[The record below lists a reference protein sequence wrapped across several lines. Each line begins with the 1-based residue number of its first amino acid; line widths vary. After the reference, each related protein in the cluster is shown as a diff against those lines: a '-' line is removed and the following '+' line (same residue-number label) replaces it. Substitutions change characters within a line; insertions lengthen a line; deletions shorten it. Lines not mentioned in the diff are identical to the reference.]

1 MQKKPT
7 TKKLEASIQ
16 GRRGLPWHDHDWLR
30 RELVRLGT
38 VRAVA
43 EAHGINLR
51 TLQDYMSRHKIRAPH
66 SPAEFGRPLKDP
78 ANPSRTTLWRRRK
91 RGRVTD

>member
-1 MQKKPT
+1 M
-7 TKKLEASIQ
+7 TKQSKSMSIQ
-16 GRRGLPWHDHDWLR
+16 GRRGLPWHDHKWLKA
-30 RELVRLGT
+30 ELVRLGT

-43 EAHGINLR
+43 EAHGIRLR
-51 TLQDYMSRHKIRAPH
+51 TLQDYMHRHKIRAPH

-78 ANPSRTTLWRRRK
+78 ANPSRTTLWRRK